1 MPGDHELLL
10 DTHRGCE
17 RSARTLWAVHAPRLL
32 AFARALVG
40 PHDAEDVVQSVFCGL
55 LDLPRRRLSEVRD
68 VPAFLAATTR
78 RAALNSLRSARRQRA
93 RHESSKTPP
102 SAPRAPANDGLQQA
116 IDSLPRRWREVLVLK
131 HVAGLTFDQMGVAL
145 ALPRDTAASR
155 YRAALAALR
164 TMLKHDQD
172 TEADTTEV
180 AHAL

>member
-1 MPGDHELLL
+1 MPGDRELLL

-17 RSARTLWAVHAPRLL
+17 RSARTLWAAHAPRLL

-55 LDLPRRRLSEVRD
+55 LDLPRRRISEVRD

-78 RAALNSLRSARRQRA
+78 RAALNTLRSARRRRV
-93 RHESSKTPP
+93 RHQSPKTPP
-102 SAPRAPANDGLQQA
+102 SGPRAPAHDGLQEA
-116 IDSLPRRWREVLVLK
+116 IDSLPRRWREVLILK

-145 ALPRDTAASR
+145 GLPRDTAASR

-164 TMLKHDQD
+164 MMLKRDQD
-172 TEADTTEV
+172 TQAHTTEV